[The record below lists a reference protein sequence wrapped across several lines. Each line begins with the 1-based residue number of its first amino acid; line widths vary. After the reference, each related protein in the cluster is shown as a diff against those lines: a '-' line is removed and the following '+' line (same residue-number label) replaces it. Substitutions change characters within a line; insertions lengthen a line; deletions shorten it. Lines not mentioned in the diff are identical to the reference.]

1 VALLLANPEGRPPDA
16 RAIGVAVLAGLRTLA
31 EAKPVVIAVDDRLP
45 DSPFADPPARRGG
58 TRA

>member
-31 EAKPVVIAVDDRLP
+31 EAKPVVIAVDDVQWL
-45 DSPFADPPARRGG
+45 DASSAASLEFA
-58 TRA
+58 